1 MSTNRENMTTPPLI
15 EVCKI
20 SELQEVLQVEPSQ
33 LLFPNTFKEKYTFWN
48 EVPYHSESALLHRLQ
63 EIEDEVKEKQLLTH
77 IDTNIQ
83 KANEYICLHEK
94 KNQQCK

>member
-1 MSTNRENMTTPPLI
+1 MSTPLI
-15 EVCKI
+15 EVCTI
-20 SELQEVLQVEPSQ
+20 TELQEFLQVKQSE
-33 LLFPNTFKEKYTFWN
+33 LWFPKTFKEEYKFWN

-63 EIEDEVKEKQLLTH
+63 EIEDEVKEKKIINY
-77 IDTNIQ
+77 IDMNIQ